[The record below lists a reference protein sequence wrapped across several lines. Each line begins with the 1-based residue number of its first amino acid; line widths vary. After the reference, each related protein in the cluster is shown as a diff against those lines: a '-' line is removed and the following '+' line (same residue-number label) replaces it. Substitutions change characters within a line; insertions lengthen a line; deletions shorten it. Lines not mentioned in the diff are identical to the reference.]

1 MPKNVG
7 GRRTKIIATLGP
19 ASRSPEMIGR
29 LIDAGVNIFRLNFSH
44 ETREGHGES
53 LRRIRAAA
61 RERNAPIGVLQD
73 LQGPKIRIGALD
85 NHRPVNLVAGEQVR
99 ITTRQV
105 PGTAEC
111 LSTTYQALPDDVR
124 IGDAILIDDGRLH
137 LVVRGVEGKDVKC
150 EVLVGGPVREH
161 KGMNLPKTPLS
172 APCLTRKDRDDLA
185 FGLKAGVDFVGLSFV
200 RQASDIEAVR
210 KEARESGKDVFV
222 IAKIERVEAIA
233 NLEAIVEA
241 ADGVMVARGDLGVE
255 TSAAE
260 VPLLQKRIL
269 SIAGRMAKPDI
280 TATQMLET
288 MVANPQPTRAEA
300 TDIAN
305 SVFDGTDA
313 VMLSEETA
321 VGRYPVEAVRT
332 MSEITMMAEEHLSE
346 YERPVNR
353 DVTTAPVSVA
363 KATVQ
368 AACAAARHINAAAIA
383 VFTLSGRTAFLVAG
397 VRPSV
402 PVVAF
407 TPEETTCNRLSL
419 AWGVKP
425 MRTEF
430 VKTPDQLIAVADR
443 DLCADGLV
451 KRGESVVLLTGTA
464 TVPGATNIMRIHR
477 VGAK

>member
-1 MPKNVG
+1 MTKHAG
-7 GRRTKIIATLGP
+7 RRRTKIVATLGP

-61 RERNAPIGVLQD
+61 RERNKPIGVLQD
-73 LQGPKIRIGALD
+73 LQGPKIRVGALD
-85 NHRPVNLVAGEQVR
+85 NHQPVNLVAGEQVR
-99 ITTRQV
+99 ITTRHV
-105 PGTAEC
+105 PGTAQC

-124 IGDAILIDDGRLH
+124 IGDTILIDDGRLH
-137 LVVRGVEGKDVKC
+137 LVVRAVEGTDVNC

-172 APCLTRKDRDDLA
+172 APCLTKKDRGDLA

-210 KEARESGKDVFV
+210 KEARELGKDVFV

-269 SIAGRMAKPDI
+269 SMAGRMAKPDI

-321 VGRYPVEAVRT
+321 VGKYPVKAVRT
-332 MSEITMMAEEHLSE
+332 MAEITMMAEEHLSE

-353 DVTTAPVSVA
+353 DLTAPVSVA
-363 KATVQ
+363 KATVH
-368 AACAAARHINAAAIA
+368 AACAAARAISAAAIA

-407 TPEETTCNRLSL
+407 TPEETTYNRLSL

-430 VKTPDQLIAVADR
+430 VKSPDQLVAVADR
-443 DLCADGLV
+443 NLCAEGFV
-451 KRGESVVLLTGTA
+451 KPGDSVVLLTGTT
-464 TVPGATNIMRIHR
+464 TVQGATNIMRIHR
-477 VGAK
+477 VGAR